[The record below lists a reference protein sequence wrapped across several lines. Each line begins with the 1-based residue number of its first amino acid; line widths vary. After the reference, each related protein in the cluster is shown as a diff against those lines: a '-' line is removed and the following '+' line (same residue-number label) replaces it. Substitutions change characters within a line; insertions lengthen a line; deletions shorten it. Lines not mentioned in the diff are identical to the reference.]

1 MPTMIEIQEA
11 YMAKVMACTTG
22 HVRRVKR
29 GAHKAA
35 RLTLEQMGYT
45 TEQAMQIIRDA
56 QDMVVLEQT
65 AGED

>member
-1 MPTMIEIQEA
+1 MPTMIEIQES

-22 HVRRVKR
+22 HIHRVKR

-45 TEQAMQIIRDA
+45 TAQAMQIIRDA
-56 QDMVVLEQT
+56 QDMVILEQST
-65 AGED
+65 TD